1 MVINTSQN
9 TEGIHVWACSA
20 AYVDPA
26 ASLRGQFSPDADW
39 QIHNSLVE
47 WSTSSH
53 SQKLLRMAAPGQP
66 CFIEDIGSEKRDDAK
81 FPNGGC
87 LDVRWDCGMV
97 G

>member
-39 QIHNSLVE
+39 QIHNSLID
-47 WSTSSH
+47 WNTG
-53 SQKLLRMAAPGQP
+53 PQP
-66 CFIEDIGSEKRDDAK
+66 ETLK
-81 FPNGGC
+81 NGYTRPAMFYRGYR
-87 LDVRWDCGMV
+87 L
-97 G
+97 